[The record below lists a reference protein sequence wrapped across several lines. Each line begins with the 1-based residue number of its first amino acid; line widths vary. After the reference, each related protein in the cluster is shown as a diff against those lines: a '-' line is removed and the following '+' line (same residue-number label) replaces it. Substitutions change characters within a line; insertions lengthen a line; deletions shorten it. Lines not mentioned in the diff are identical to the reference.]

1 MASTPDV
8 GTNDSPGA
16 AGPVSGPPSNP
27 GRETGVLP
35 GTPPGAGGTPST
47 PEADAPAGAYI
58 LISGKGIEV
67 DVSITQ
73 QKVRVFKD
81 GVLLREM
88 VASTGVPEKPTPLG
102 KFKIENRGEWF
113 WSDKYKQGGFYWV
126 SFKNRG
132 EYLFHSV
139 PTDKQKKL
147 IPEEAA
153 KLGQPAS
160 HGCIRLALED
170 AKWFYE
176 SVPEGSN
183 VYIHR

>member
-1 MASTPDV
+1 M
-8 GTNDSPGA
+8 
-16 AGPVSGPPSNP
+16 PP
-27 GRETGVLP
+27 
-35 GTPPGAGGTPST
+35 AGTPSAA
-47 PEADAPAGAYI
+47 EGDAPAGGYI

-67 DVSITQ
+67 DVSIAQ

-88 VASTGVPEKPTPLG
+88 VASTGVAEKPTPLG

-139 PTDKQKKL
+139 PTDKEKRL

-176 SVPEGSN
+176 SVPEGSD